1 MSELKI
7 DDATPDTDVQGNELI
22 PVSDNGTAK
31 SVKVEDIKD
40 FTLEK
45 AAALAEASAV
55 TLGKDGVYIRQ
66 GGELKPVPAE
76 TFANAV
82 IAAALGKAAASDLS
96 GSESVVVKS
105 GGAAKTA
112 TLADIAAYVKT
123 VIVGLAASFDIDG
136 LAATTAAA
144 ALKVPVSETDASGNA
159 SNKSLTLSDIKK
171 FIAPTDS
178 LTLCPTTASG
188 DVILAIDSDKK
199 WKGLPNTLFTDKSIT
214 TPTANS
220 VTAGQLVKFADKTGS
235 AFAGGPSVVAK
246 VRTSNSASAS
256 DVPTEAAVRS
266 AIDAGTPDATTE
278 GNIPTCLPRRR
289 NSRTAGRSRTPCL
302 PLASRRTTMTTRS
315 RRRTQSGSSS
325 RTTGSGSGR
334 SPRRP
339 PQQTAFI
346 RARRCSSRIRTGTR
360 SSTSTSGRE
369 RPPSSRSSSIRQ
381 VARKEVAEWQT

>member
-278 GNIPTCLPRRR
+278 GNIPTWSATQKKLQDGWPVKNAVFASSVAADDDDNAIPTTHAVGQFVTNYGVRFRQVSTSPSATDGLYPGEAVFESDSDG
-289 NSRTAGRSRTPCL
+289 NAIFYVNVGTRTAPKFAVFKYST
-302 PLASRRTTMTTRS
+302 
-315 RRRTQSGSSS
+315 GSS
-325 RTTGSGSGR
+325 
-334 SPRRP
+334 
-339 PQQTAFI
+339 
-346 RARRCSSRIRTGTR
+346 
-360 SSTSTSGRE
+360 
-369 RPPSSRSSSIRQ
+369 
-381 VARKEVAEWQT
+381 